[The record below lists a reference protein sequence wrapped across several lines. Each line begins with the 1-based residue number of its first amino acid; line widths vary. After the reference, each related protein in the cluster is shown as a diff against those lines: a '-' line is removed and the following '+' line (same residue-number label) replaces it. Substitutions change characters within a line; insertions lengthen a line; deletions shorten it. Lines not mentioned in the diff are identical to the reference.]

1 MLSVSATNSNSS
13 FTQAKAFR
21 QINSLSIIS
30 AYSQNKIHTASSQA
44 NSIPWKTVFK
54 SLFDLQRVGI
64 AISVTYLINQFFDF
78 LTANNNTEK
87 LIKSSE
93 VENKHIHKHN
103 SKAINWSEFGL
114 KELQKTIVYFSRLS
128 VSMLASMMIFNI
140 MPRIKRNGF
149 KFKLEKAEMYS
160 EKGLRESLLEPF
172 QSNKL
177 SLIFKLAGL
186 NTGLQAL
193 QDIGIQSAPDN
204 WANGISLVGALSKIG
219 ATFLACRFIL
229 NPNTDFGSNATFTE
243 KLVIL
248 LNSVCPCHGL
258 IVCMAEIEAL
268 VNAIWQII
276 FQNNYSK
283 SNHN

>member
-1 MLSVSATNSNSS
+1 MFSVSPTNLNSS
-13 FTQAKAFR
+13 FVQAKPFR
-21 QINSLSIIS
+21 QVNSSSIIS
-30 AYSQNKIHTASSQA
+30 AYSKNQIHSASTQS

-87 LIKSSE
+87 SIKSSE
-93 VENKHIHKHN
+93 AENKHTHKHN
-103 SKAINWSEFGL
+103 SKAINWSDFAL
-114 KELQKTIVYFSRLS
+114 KELPKTIIYFTRLS

-149 KFKLEKAEMYS
+149 EFKLEKAEMYS
-160 EKGLRESLLEPF
+160 QKGLRESLLEPF
-172 QSNKL
+172 QSDKL

-186 NTGLQAL
+186 NTGLQTL
-193 QDIGIQSAPDN
+193 QDIGIQAAPDN
-204 WANGISLVGALSKIG
+204 WENGINLLGALSKIS
-219 ATFLACRFIL
+219 ATFLAGRFIL
-229 NPNTDFGSNATFTE
+229 NPSANFDSNATLTE

-276 FQNNYSK
+276 FNKNK
-283 SNHN
+283 